1 MLQIAYFSTASV
13 PQSADVL
20 HNILT
25 VARIRN
31 ARDGISGVLVA
42 GGNRY
47 MQVIEGPT
55 LHMTA
60 LWAEIRADQRHC
72 AVTQLFKRTVMQPS
86 FDNWSMAFR
95 RDERIGE
102 FDSFPQ
108 TLKYLTKHVDDLALR
123 RQIEFFAR
131 SFIAP
136 RVAEPAPTPTAWGLA
151 L

>member
-20 HNILT
+20 HDILS
-25 VARIRN
+25 VARTRN

-47 MQVIEGPT
+47 MQVIEGPRAK
-55 LHMTA
+55 MNA

-72 AVTQLFKRTVMQPS
+72 AVTLLLKHRVSEPS
-86 FDNWSMAFR
+86 FDKWSMAFR
-95 RDERIGE
+95 GDERVGE
-102 FDSFPQ
+102 FDSFPR
-108 TLKYLTKHVDDLALR
+108 TLKYLTRYVDDEPLR
-123 RQIEFFAR
+123 RRIEIFAR

-136 RVAEPAPTPTAWGLA
+136 RADPTPAAWDLA

>member
-25 VARIRN
+25 VARTRN
-31 ARDGISGVLVA
+31 ARDGISGLLVA

-47 MQVIEGPT
+47 MQVIEGPN
-55 LHMTA
+55 LPMKA

-72 AVTQLFKRTVMQPS
+72 AVAQLLKRTVMEPS
-86 FDNWSMAFR
+86 FDKWSMAFR
-95 RDERIGE
+95 RDDSIGE

-108 TLKYLTKHVDDLALR
+108 TLKYLTKNVEDVPLR

-136 RVAEPAPTPTAWGLA
+136 RAEAAPATAWGLP